1 MGKGLGDVGW
11 GGLVEVFDTRIECGL
26 VHVGCVGERE
36 FEDVYGRYGGVL
48 EGSVP
53 QVFGWD

>member
-1 MGKGLGDVGW
+1 MGDVGW